1 MARGPWQFARLAAI
15 ALVAVGC
22 YQVLHPFIPAI
33 LFAVVVCLSTWPLYR
48 RLRLAF
54 RGRSSLAALAMVAL
68 LLGLVIGPT
77 ALLAYSLTDNLAGL
91 IESARGLL
99 DNGPIQAPAWLK
111 AIPLVGV
118 TIDAYWQDLAAGR
131 TETLGLFEGLLA
143 PARDVLFIAGKA
155 IAESLIQM
163 TFAIFIGFFLFR
175 DGDALVRT
183 LRTALDK
190 LAGPVGTDL
199 LATLHGTVA
208 SVVNGLFGTAL
219 AQALVAWIGYRIAGV
234 PGAFLLGIATFFF
247 SIVPIGPPLLWG
259 GATVWLIGQGAI
271 GWAIF
276 MALWGLFAISGIDN
290 LVKPYL
296 ISQGSGLPMLP
307 IVLGVFGGVVAFGF
321 IGLFIGPPLLA
332 VGLALVRLWTAAPT
346 RDESDTE
353 SRSGGVD

>member
-1 MARGPWQFARLAAI
+1 MAMAPGPGQFARMAAI
-15 ALVAVGC
+15 ALVAFGC
-22 YQVLHPFIPAI
+22 YLVLHPFIPAI

-48 RLRLAF
+48 RLRLAL
-54 RGRSSLAALAMVAL
+54 RDRSSLAALAMVAV

-77 ALLAYSLTDNLAGL
+77 ALLAYSLTDNLAAL
-91 IESARGLL
+91 IESARGMLYG
-99 DNGPIQAPAWLK
+99 GPIQAPAWLK
-111 AIPLVGV
+111 EIPLVGV
-118 TIDAYWQDLAAGR
+118 PLDAYWQDLAAGR
-131 TETLGLFEGLLA
+131 TETLGLLEGLLA
-143 PARDVLFIAGKA
+143 PARDVLFVAGRA

-199 LATLHGTVA
+199 LATLHDTVA

-219 AQALVAWIGYRIAGV
+219 AQALVAWIGYRISGV

-276 MALWGLFAISGIDN
+276 MALWGVFAISGIDN

-296 ISQGSGLPMLP
+296 ISQGSGLSMLP

-332 VGLALVRLWTAAPT
+332 VGLALARLWTAAPV
-346 RDESDTE
+346 RGESDT
-353 SRSGGVD
+353 GVR